1 MAKPKKS
8 KAGRKKIADKAT
20 RLVIFPRE
28 SWIEVLGQEDAKKT
42 ATDAIEQKAKAKK
55 KSKK

>member
-28 SWIEVLGQEDAKKT
+28 SWLKAVGIEEAKKT
-42 ATDAIEQKAKAKK
+42 AMDAIESKAKK
-55 KSKK
+55 KMKN

>member
-8 KAGRKKIADKAT
+8 KAGRKKVADKAT

-28 SWIEVLGQEDAKKT
+28 SWIKSIGLEDAKKT
-42 ATDAIEQKAKAKK
+42 ATDAIEQKAKKK
-55 KSKK
+55 K